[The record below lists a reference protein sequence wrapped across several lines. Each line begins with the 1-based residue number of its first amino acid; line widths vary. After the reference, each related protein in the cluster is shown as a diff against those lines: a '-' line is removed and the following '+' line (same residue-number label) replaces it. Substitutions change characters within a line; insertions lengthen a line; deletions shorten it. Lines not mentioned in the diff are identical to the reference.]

1 MGTHDLE
8 ALMLIDPVCGTAV
21 NITSPHNRVSGG
33 AMFFFC
39 SEACRARFIA
49 DPLRFVVISIPEQ
62 DVPEST
68 PNPIVTEVL
77 EEPDSLVTGEYSATE
92 SGREL
97 EHRLLRG
104 GLRGLIS
111 SWFLA
116 WREGRHAAS
125 TSRELLA
132 LYRSA
137 SAAHPKLAG
146 RELYKLVV
154 MARNGCDATN
164 ANRVLECAEESF
176 AAWPARRE
184 LTLCDVVHYLTV
196 SEFLV
201 LHDGEHWTHSDI
213 RQVISSRIPHDLCI
227 LRKK

>member
-1 MGTHDLE
+1 
-8 ALMLIDPVCGTAV
+8 MLIDPVCGTTV
-21 NITSPHNRVSGG
+21 NVTSPHNRVSGG
-33 AMFFFC
+33 AMFLFC

-49 DPLRFVVISIPEQ
+49 DPLRFVVISVPGH

-68 PNPIVTEVL
+68 PDPLTTEVCK
-77 EEPDSLVTGEYSATE
+77 EPVRPVAGEQSASK

-97 EHRLLRG
+97 EHQLLRG
-104 GLRGLIS
+104 GLHGLIS

-116 WREGRHAAS
+116 WREGRHAAR

-132 LYRSA
+132 LYRAVSA
-137 SAAHPKLAG
+137 DHPKLDG

-154 MARNGCDATN
+154 MARNGCDVTT
-164 ANRVLECAEESF
+164 ANVVLECAEESF

-196 SEFLV
+196 SEFLA

-213 RQVISSRIPHDLCI
+213 RHVIASRIPHDLCI